1 MLLEISVIKATNR
14 DLIVTKG
21 SIYIYTHIVKGFIM
35 IYLSLLSYKGYSEGI
50 YLIIRGLLTY
60 K

>member
-1 MLLEISVIKATNR
+1 M
-14 DLIVTKG
+14 
-21 SIYIYTHIVKGFIM
+21 YIYTHIVKGFIM
-35 IYLSLLSYKGYSEGI
+35 IYLSLLSYKGYYEGI